1 MKRIHL
7 FELEDFPW
15 FPGWL
20 RTCLTRLMVVM
31 HRAIGSPQ
39 QLSKLLIRALAHS
52 RQPRIVDLCSGSG
65 GPMLEVLAHLQ
76 RQPGNSDLALVLTD
90 LYPNIE
96 VAEAVNRSTPP
107 HLSYR
112 TTPVDASQVG
122 ADLPGVRTMTGSFHH
137 MRPALA
143 RAILQN
149 ARDSRQPIC
158 IYEMSDNSLPTAIW
172 WISLPL
178 IFVIAFFLTLFVRPL
193 TWRQVVFTFLV
204 PIIPL
209 CFAWDGA
216 VSNARTYTLRDMDD
230 LLAGLETE
238 GYTWEKGRITGRGTK
253 LYLLGLPT

>member
-7 FELEDFPW
+7 FELEDFAW

-31 HRAIGSPQ
+31 HRALGSPEE
-39 QLSKLLIRALAHS
+39 LTKLVAQALAHS
-52 RQPRIVDLCSGSG
+52 RQPALVDLCSGSG
-65 GPMLEVLAHLQ
+65 GPMLEVLANL
-76 RQPGNSDLALVLTD
+76 RQSGSPYLTLVLTD
-90 LYPNIE
+90 LYPNAE
-96 VAEAVNRSTPP
+96 VAAALNSANTPS
-107 HLSYR
+107 LSYR
-112 TTPVDASQVG
+112 TTPVDASRVG

-172 WISLPL
+172 WVSLPL
-178 IFVIAFFLTLFVRPL
+178 IFLMAFFLTPFARPL
-193 TWRQVVFTFLV
+193 TWRQLVFTYLL

-216 VSNARTYTLRDMDD
+216 VSNVRTYTLQDMDE

-238 GYTWEKGRITGRGTK
+238 GYTWEKGRITGRGNK